1 METLKDRLR
10 RARKYAGLSQEE
22 LANAVGITQGVISH
36 IESGESSGSKHLIAI
51 ARALKVNP
59 TWLSEGYGDMLMILN
74 TSDGQSV
81 SKETSEAFF
90 KMLEG
95 ASNGTFSDDEAKILR
110 DFHRENVRETL
121 KINSGVVG
129 EFIEIPETRV
139 NFSAGDGVEYSVV
152 DDENGSKASYRID
165 WFTKEQINPDNCIR
179 IKVRGDSMEKLF
191 YDGDVAL
198 INLDETNVIDGC
210 VYALRW
216 QDSLFIKRLA
226 VLPGVGLRMMSEN
239 PIYDTT
245 IIKADDVDEQV
256 QILGRVR
263 DKSGRGGL

>member
-165 WFTKEQINPDNCIR
+165 WFTKERMNPNHCIR
-179 IKVRGDSMEKLF
+179 VKVKGDSMEPLLF
-191 YDGDVAL
+191 NGDVVL
-198 INLDETNVIDGC
+198 VNLDETDITDGC
-210 VYALRW
+210 VYAVRW
-216 QDSLFIKRLA
+216 DNALYIKRLA
-226 VLPGVGLRMMSEN
+226 MLPSVGIKFMSEN
-239 PIYDTT
+239 PIYDT
-245 IIKADDVDEQV
+245 IVISSDEVDEQV